1 MFCYRFIDY
10 KSLCNINIEEVG
22 CVEKIFRQ
30 FVIKFIFLI
39 IFVLN
44 LFYNKL

>member
-22 CVEKIFRQ
+22 FVEKIFRQ